1 MIVSLSW
8 LGEYVSVEMD
18 VPSLAHALT
27 MAGLEVDA
35 VWDRYAWLE
44 TVPVG
49 RVDDVQRHP
58 NADKLTVCRVN
69 IGDRE
74 VEVVCGAPNVRPGLF
89 APLALP
95 GTVLPGGFKLV
106 KTSIRGVKSHGMLC
120 SEKELVLGEGKSGLM
135 ELDDSLTPGAP
146 LNQALSLCDHVFEI
160 GLTPNRADCLSIV
173 GVAREVA
180 AIQKTELKLPDFAL
194 ENKGNDI
201 AEMTSVTIQAPT
213 HCPRYAA
220 RLLEDVKIGPS
231 PFWMQDRLLS
241 VGLRPINSI
250 VDITNFVMLETGQPL
265 HAFDFDRLAE
275 NRIVVRTASEG
286 EPFVTLDGKE
296 RKLNSEMLMICD
308 GEKPVAVG
316 GVMGGENSEIQDDT
330 TRVLIESAYFNPASI
345 RKTAKTL
352 GLSTDASHRFERGV
366 DPEGTVNALN
376 RAAALMAEISG
387 GRHVP
392 GLIDEHPV
400 KTETR
405 PIVLNMQHTNRLLGL
420 SLDVSEMR
428 RHLEAIDFAV
438 EQIDDDTLQ
447 VQAPTYRV
455 DVTRPQDLMEEIAR
469 LEGYDNIP
477 TTYPLIPAQGRE
489 PSARWDFR
497 GRVKGF
503 MRGLGFT
510 EVVNYSF
517 IDEKSCDLL
526 RLAEHDERRNLLA
539 ILNPLSEDQAVMRTS
554 LMPGLMRNVHLN
566 LAQQSKNLKVF
577 EVGNTFIS
585 NGQDAQPTEKEY
597 LACIWTGARNEH
609 SFLEKDAECDF
620 YDIKG
625 AAEGLLNLLEIKEAS
640 FTRAPAGSCPY
651 AAPGRVARILIGG
664 KDAGI
669 VGEVHPKVLSSFDLK
684 QKAFVFE
691 LGLDALQEAMPGG
704 KQYTPVPKFPSTDRD
719 ITIIVAKDIESGEV
733 LSTVEAF
740 EEPLVESVKLQDLF
754 EGDPIPEGRK
764 SLTLRITYRS
774 AEQTLEDSDVTPVN
788 QKIARGLMDKL
799 GASLPG

>member
-18 VPSLAHALT
+18 VPSLSHALT

-95 GTVLPGGFKLV
+95 GTVLPGGFKLA

-120 SEKELVLGEGKSGLM
+120 SEKELILGEGKRGLM

-146 LNQALSLCDHVFEI
+146 LNQALTLSDHVFEI

-180 AIQKTELKLPDFAL
+180 AIQKTELKLPDFSL

-201 AEMTSVTIQAPT
+201 AKMTSVAIQAPG

-220 RLLEDVKIGPS
+220 RLLKDLKIGPS
-231 PFWMQDRLLS
+231 PFWLQDRLLS

-275 NRIVVRTASEG
+275 NRIVVRTASDG
-286 EPFVTLDGKE
+286 ELFVTLDGKE

-308 GEKPVAVG
+308 GKKPVAVG

-330 TRVLIESAYFNPASI
+330 TRVFIESAYFNPASI
-345 RKTAKTL
+345 RKTSKTL
-352 GLSTDASHRFERGV
+352 GLNTDASHRFERGV

-387 GRHVP
+387 GRHVA

-405 PIVLNMQHTNRLLGL
+405 PIVLNREHTNRLLGL

-438 EQIDDDTLQ
+438 ERIDDDNLQ

-517 IDEKSCDLL
+517 TDEKSCDLL
-526 RLAEHDERRNLLA
+526 RLAEDDERRKLLA
-539 ILNPLSEDQAVMRTS
+539 ILNPLTEDQAVMRTS
-554 LMPGLMRNVHLN
+554 LMPGLLRNMHLN

-625 AAEGLLNLLEIKEAS
+625 AAEGLFEPFGDQGCLLHSRPCGILS
-640 FTRAPAGSCPY
+640 PTPRPAGSP
-651 AAPGRVARILIGG
+651 
-664 KDAGI
+664 
-669 VGEVHPKVLSSFDLK
+669 
-684 QKAFVFE
+684 AF
-691 LGLDALQEAMPGG
+691 
-704 KQYTPVPKFPSTDRD
+704 
-719 ITIIVAKDIESGEV
+719 
-733 LSTVEAF
+733 
-740 EEPLVESVKLQDLF
+740 
-754 EGDPIPEGRK
+754 
-764 SLTLRITYRS
+764 
-774 AEQTLEDSDVTPVN
+774 
-788 QKIARGLMDKL
+788 
-799 GASLPG
+799 